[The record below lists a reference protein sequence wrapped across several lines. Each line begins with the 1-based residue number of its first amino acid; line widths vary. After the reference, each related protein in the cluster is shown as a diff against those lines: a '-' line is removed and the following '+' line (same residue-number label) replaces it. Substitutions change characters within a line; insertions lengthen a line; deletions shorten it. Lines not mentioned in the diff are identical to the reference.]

1 MFNKNDIKYQIEWG
15 CCDGRE
21 NRYTSDTLEELR
33 LKIDKDKQ
41 LTNDEKN
48 ILKYGYD
55 REFIKDIKTSNI
67 CIDNGFC
74 INWYK
79 YKMIY

>member
-1 MFNKNDIKYQIEWG
+1 MFKKPEFKYEITWG

-21 NRYTSDTLEELR
+21 GNYTADTVGELR
-33 LKIDKDKQ
+33 DKIDLDKQ
-41 LTNDEKN
+41 LSNDEKN

-55 REFIKDIKTSNI
+55 REFIKDIRTCNI

-74 INWYK
+74 VYWYK
-79 YKMIY
+79 YKLVY